1 MPKNLFLT
9 IFYKIE
15 TVQSKKNAMSIA
27 SFPLYTYIHIN
38 LCSSKVII
46 ISHSMLKISQRLHDG
61 TQDVYTR
68 KGTSVSLIRIS
79 PFGSSKSGD
88 FSTALFMQSHPM
100 SKYLSRDN
108 SKDTK
113 TRKTLF

>member
-1 MPKNLFLT
+1 
-9 IFYKIE
+9 
-15 TVQSKKNAMSIA
+15 MSIA

-46 ISHSMLKISQRLHDG
+46 ISHRVLKTSLRLHDG

-68 KGTSVSLIRIS
+68 EGTSVSLTLIS
-79 PFGSSKSGD
+79 PFGSSESED

-108 SKDTK
+108 SEDTK